1 MVNAMRRVRA
11 VPVILAFT
19 GFLSLVLAIAA
30 LLHQPF
36 IKIPTEVQLRVLER
50 EFAASVPQDKREAVM
65 SSVLRIGGDVRALDA
80 TLTSLRRVA
89 VCGFSVLALLCFFC
103 SFLARH
109 CRQLPLKPRG
119 GPEV

>member
-1 MVNAMRRVRA
+1 MRRVQV

-50 EFAASVPQDKREAVM
+50 ELATSVPPDKREAVM
-65 SSVLRIGGDVRALDA
+65 SSVLRIGGDVRELND
-80 TLTSLRRVA
+80 TLSSLRRMA
-89 VCGFSVLALLCFFC
+89 VGGFSVLALLCFYC
-103 SFLARH
+103 SFMARNYGE
-109 CRQLPLKPRG
+109 LPGSAGRG
-119 GPEV
+119 REG